1 MISISLARRAPRVW
15 RLAAGAALMA
25 GVLAGC
31 GGSTSQVDTFEPGRL
46 LVFGD
51 ELSVLTN
58 DGHKYTVNAV
68 DEDSGTLQCYN
79 NPIWVQTLAGHYRMV
94 FSECN
99 PDAVANP
106 KAKMLA
112 TEGATVDELDLQIRT
127 FTSGD
132 SIHSDDLATVLIG
145 MNDVLRAYASY
156 PAESEDVL
164 VARMED
170 AGERTASQVNDL
182 ASSGA
187 RVLISTMP
195 DMGQT
200 PFAKAE
206 DLEHGDIRSKVL
218 THLSSA
224 FNRSMRLKLTND
236 GSKLGLLLLDDLMH
250 AMVRVPAAYG
260 LASTDKAVCDE
271 SAPLP
276 TCTNDTLIPAD
287 SSPTPSV
294 STYMWA
300 DATRPT
306 PRVHSSLGSQA
317 VTRASNNPF

>member
-1 MISISLARRAPRVW
+1 MISTSLARRASRVW
-15 RLAAGAALMA
+15 RLTAGAALMA

-31 GGSTSQVDTFEPGRL
+31 GGSTSQVDVFEPGRV

-51 ELSVLTN
+51 ELSMLTN
-58 DGHKYTVNAV
+58 DGHKYTINAV
-68 DEDSGTLQCYN
+68 DDNDALQCRG
-79 NPIWVQTLAGHYRMV
+79 NPIWVQLLAARYGMV

-112 TEGATVDELDLQIRT
+112 TEGATVDELDTQIRT

-132 SIHSDDLATVLIG
+132 SIRSDDLATVLVG
-145 MNDVLRAYASY
+145 MNDVLQAYASY
-156 PAESEDVL
+156 PAESEDAL
-164 VARMED
+164 TARMEE
-170 AGERTASQVNDL
+170 AGERAASHVNDL

-195 DMGQT
+195 DMGDT

-206 DLEHGDIRSKVL
+206 DLEHGDVRSRVL
-218 THLSSA
+218 SRLSSA

-250 AMVRVPAAYG
+250 SMVRVPRAYG
-260 LASTDKAVCDE
+260 LANTDTAVCDE
-271 SAPLP
+271 SAPPP
-276 TCTNDTLIPAD
+276 TCTNNTLISSD
-287 SSPTPSV
+287 SSPTPTV
-294 STYMWA
+294 TNYLWA
-300 DATRPT
+300 DSTRPT
-306 PRVHSSLGSQA
+306 PVVHNALGSQA
-317 VTRASNNPF
+317 VTRATNNPF

>member
-1 MISISLARRAPRVW
+1 MISTSLARRAPRVW

-31 GGSTSQVDTFEPGRL
+31 GGSTSQVDTFEPGRV

-58 DGHKYTVNAV
+58 DGHKFTVNAV
-68 DEDSGTLQCYN
+68 DEDNGALQCN
-79 NPIWVQTLAGHYRMV
+79 SNPIWVQILAGHYGMV

-99 PDAVANP
+99 PNAVANP

-112 TEGATVDELDLQIRT
+112 TEGATVDELDAQIRT

-132 SIHSDDLATVLIG
+132 SIHGDDLATVLIG
-145 MNDVLRAYASY
+145 MNDVLQAYASY

-164 VARMED
+164 IARLDD
-170 AGERTASQVNDL
+170 AGERAAAQVNNL

-206 DLEHGDIRSKVL
+206 DLEHGDIRSRVL
-218 THLSSA
+218 TRLSSA

-250 AMVRVPAAYG
+250 SMVRVPAAYS
-260 LASTDKAVCDE
+260 LANIDTAVCDA

-287 SSPTPSV
+287 SSPTPNAQ
-294 STYMWA
+294 TYLWA
-300 DATRPT
+300 DATRPA

-317 VTRASNNPF
+317 VSRASNNPF

>member
-1 MISISLARRAPRVW
+1 MISTSLARRAPRVW

-25 GVLAGC
+25 GLLVGC
-31 GGSTSQVDTFEPGRL
+31 GGSTSQVDVFVPGRL

-51 ELSVLTN
+51 ELSVLTS
-58 DGHKYTVNAV
+58 DGHKYSVNAV
-68 DEDSGTLQCYN
+68 DDNGTLQCGGN
-79 NPIWVQTLAGHYRMV
+79 LIWVQTLAAHYGMV

-99 PDAVANP
+99 PGAVADP

-112 TEGATVDELDLQIRT
+112 TEGATVDELGTQIRT

-132 SIHSDDLATVLIG
+132 SIRGDDLATVLIG
-145 MNDVLRAYASY
+145 MNDVLQAYASY
-156 PAESEDVL
+156 PAESEEVL
-164 VARMED
+164 ISRMED
-170 AGERTASQVNDL
+170 AGQRAAEQVNSL
-182 ASSGA
+182 ASNGA

-206 DLEHGDIRSKVL
+206 SLEKGDIAARVL
-218 THLSSA
+218 TRLGSA
-224 FNRSMRLKLTND
+224 FNSSLRLKLTND

-250 AMVRVPAAYG
+250 GMVRVPGAYG
-260 LASTDKAVCDE
+260 LASTDTAVCDE

-276 TCTNDTLIPAD
+276 TCTNNTLIPAD
-287 SSPTPSV
+287 SSPTPNV
-294 STYMWA
+294 ATYLWA

-306 PRVHSSLGSQA
+306 PVVHAHLGSQA
-317 VTRASNNPF
+317 VSRATNNPF

>member
-1 MISISLARRAPRVW
+1 MISTSLARRAPRVW

-25 GVLAGC
+25 GLLVGC
-31 GGSTSQVDTFEPGRL
+31 GGSTSQVDVFVPGRL

-51 ELSVLTN
+51 ELSVLTS
-58 DGHKYTVNAV
+58 DGHKFTVNTV
-68 DEDSGTLQCYN
+68 DEDSGALQCGSG
-79 NPIWVQTLAGHYRMV
+79 PIWVQTLAAHYRMV

-112 TEGATVDELDLQIRT
+112 TEGATVDELGAQVRT

-132 SIHSDDLATVLIG
+132 SIQSDDLATVLIG
-145 MNDVLRAYASY
+145 MNDVLLAYASY
-156 PAESEDVL
+156 PAESEEVL
-164 VARMED
+164 IARMED
-170 AGERTASQVNDL
+170 AGQRAAAQVNDL
-182 ASSGA
+182 AASGA

-206 DLEHGDIRSKVL
+206 SQDKGDIAARVL
-218 THLSSA
+218 TRLSSA
-224 FNRSMRLKLTND
+224 FNRSLRLKLTND
-236 GSKLGLLLLDDLMH
+236 GSKLGLLLLDDLVH
-250 AMVRVPAAYG
+250 SMVRVPAAYG
-260 LASTDKAVCDE
+260 LANTDTAVCDPL
-271 SAPLP
+271 ALLP
-276 TCTNDTLIPAD
+276 TCSNDTLIPAD

-300 DATRPT
+300 DATRPGL
-306 PRVHSSLGSQA
+306 PVHRSLGSQA